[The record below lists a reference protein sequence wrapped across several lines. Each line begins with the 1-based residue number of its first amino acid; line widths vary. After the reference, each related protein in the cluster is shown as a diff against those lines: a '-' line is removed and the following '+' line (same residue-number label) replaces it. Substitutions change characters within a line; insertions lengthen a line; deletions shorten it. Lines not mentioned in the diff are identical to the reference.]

1 MSINVQHDDRKK
13 RWSKSCTID
22 HLTKFITR
30 QTRVYLRR
38 KRSPTLISLATSI
51 DRNFESVHRSI
62 KSQTPHKSFVSMAS
76 HLSKYFP
83 NDTIEACIY
92 PNLRSHTRFNPQ
104 MDNFMPL
111 ALRLLCVCVNFSLFS
126 KAINFLSLNNNNCLM
141 LLLIT
146 SIDLFQNIFLL
157 LSPHSPLVLFLYLLW
172 LLWFIGEC
180 KKRRKGRK

>member
-1 MSINVQHDDRKK
+1 
-13 RWSKSCTID
+13 
-22 HLTKFITR
+22 
-30 QTRVYLRR
+30 
-38 KRSPTLISLATSI
+38 
-51 DRNFESVHRSI
+51 
-62 KSQTPHKSFVSMAS
+62 MAS

-111 ALRLLCVCVNFSLFS
+111 ALGLLCVCVNFSSLSLSLLS

-157 LSPHSPLVLFLYLLW
+157 LSPLARSFLVLIMAFMVHW
-172 LLWFIGEC
+172 RMQKEA
-180 KKRRKGRK
+180 KR